1 MSPHKLRHTYATNLA
16 EISGGD
22 IPLIMNQL
30 GHTQADISLLYINTT
45 REKQRKAAETPG
57 KRRMKKNNQSEN
69 YDEYESL

>member
-1 MSPHKLRHTYATNLA
+1 
-16 EISGGD
+16 
-22 IPLIMNQL
+22 MNQL